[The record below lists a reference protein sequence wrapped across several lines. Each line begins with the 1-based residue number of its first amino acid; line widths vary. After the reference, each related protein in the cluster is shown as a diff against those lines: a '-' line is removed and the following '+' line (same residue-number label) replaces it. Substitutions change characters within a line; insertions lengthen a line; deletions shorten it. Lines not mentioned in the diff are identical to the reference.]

1 MVVTG
6 IVKQYTVNTIKNNSI
21 TINNFI
27 KLGISYSEKD
37 PYFSSDDEEDSRTY
51 PDFIF
56 QIEDKDG
63 EKEIQVGRSD
73 IYELTQPVY
82 IQEIKFPNGYPNS
95 IKIDIVYCDGE
106 EEE

>member
-6 IVKQYTVNTIKNNSI
+6 IVKQYTADMINNNPI
-21 TINNFI
+21 IINNFI

-37 PYFSSDDEEDSRTY
+37 PYFISHGRNPRTY

-56 QIEDKDG
+56 QIEDKEG